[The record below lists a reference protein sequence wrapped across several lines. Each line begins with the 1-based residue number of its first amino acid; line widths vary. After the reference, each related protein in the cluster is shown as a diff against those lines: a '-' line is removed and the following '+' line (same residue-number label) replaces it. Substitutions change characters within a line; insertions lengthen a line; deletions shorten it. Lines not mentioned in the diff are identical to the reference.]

1 MVDAL
6 TSKTIAWEKEKGFEF
21 TYDGVSSLFKIS
33 VDCRTKFWIFYFL
46 IIISYRTSEFSSK

>member
-21 TYDGVSSLFKIS
+21 TYDGVSSIFKIS
-33 VDCRTKFWIFYFL
+33 VKLHTKFMIFYLL
-46 IIISYRTSEFSSK
+46 IIISWLHK